1 MTYESHGS
9 FGMMTHRW
17 SRTLTFLLLLC
28 GTFIWGVIES
38 YALLRARCGDAWQRS
53 RSAILEGAK

>member
-1 MTYESHGS
+1 
-9 FGMMTHRW
+9 MMTHRW